1 MSRARRIVAVMALV
15 ACVALAAAAVLS
27 FIRDGREREAYGRV
41 ASAATREGDGSVKDM
56 AKVRELCPGAVAWLE
71 VEGTPISYPVMEA
84 TEEAPEFY
92 LDHDAWGNRSA
103 DGVPFLDSRCSVTGS
118 HLLVYG
124 HHVIFTDR
132 MFSPLQKAYEQDV
145 FEGIGDAVWT
155 TQDGS
160 ERFEPI
166 MSMGVDRS
174 FSPIQSFS
182 FSDISALRG
191 WIASLSVDATAKS
204 PASADLASSAKKV
217 LTLVTCSSDFS
228 GRRQRTLTLFVER

>member
-15 ACVALAAAAVLS
+15 ACVALAAAVVLS
-27 FIRDGREREAYGRV
+27 FIRDGREREAYGKV

-56 AKVRELCPGAVAWLE
+56 AKVRELCPGAAAWLE

-84 TEEAPEFY
+84 TEEAPGFY

-155 TQDGS
+155 TQGGS

-204 PASADLASSAKKV
+204 PASADLASSAKRV